1 MRAHGPAVHG
11 MGWAPAVVSES
22 AFGLGSALLTSRDK
36 PCEVVRV
43 LHEVRSVAGEAGGA
57 GSQQREPPKVLLGPP
72 PPTRVT
78 VLPNASRMTGRN
90 GGRPRTSSSVPAEVP
105 AEVGG
110 GAQRRR
116 CGAPFGELAL
126 PHSASNVSTPRR
138 ENTRRLQVDAR
149 GLAANRCC
157 HRSDSRRQRLRPPAQ
172 LQHGHAV
179 LRHEEN
185 GCNAGHRAILA
196 KRG

>member
-1 MRAHGPAVHG
+1 MHG

-22 AFGLGSALLTSRDK
+22 AFGLGSALLTSHDK

-57 GSQQREPPKVLLGPP
+57 GSQQREPPKGPP
-72 PPTRVT
+72 GSSAAYSGTP
-78 VLPNASRMTGRN
+78 VLHNASGRN
-90 GGRPRTSSSVPAEVP
+90 GGWPRASSSVPAEVP

-126 PHSASNVSTPRR
+126 PYM
-138 ENTRRLQVDAR
+138 
-149 GLAANRCC
+149 
-157 HRSDSRRQRLRPPAQ
+157 RRQREHPAT
-172 LQHGHAV
+172 
-179 LRHEEN
+179 
-185 GCNAGHRAILA
+185 
-196 KRG
+196 